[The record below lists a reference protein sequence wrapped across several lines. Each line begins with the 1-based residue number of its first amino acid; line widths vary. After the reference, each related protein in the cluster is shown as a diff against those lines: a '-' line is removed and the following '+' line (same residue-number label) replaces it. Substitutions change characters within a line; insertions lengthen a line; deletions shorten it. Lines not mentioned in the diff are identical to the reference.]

1 MYLVKTSPSKKR
13 RAVTHGPLKKAGGAG
28 PSLLV
33 TTSSNNQHPAL
44 QHQVSSEAKEDSEG
58 DNCKNWKY
66 ENEFFLML
74 ETGYVYSYRQRF
86 NLPACVDM

>member
-66 ENEFFLML
+66 ENEVFFNAGNRLCL
-74 ETGYVYSYRQRF
+74 
-86 NLPACVDM
+86 LIPAEIQSSSMC